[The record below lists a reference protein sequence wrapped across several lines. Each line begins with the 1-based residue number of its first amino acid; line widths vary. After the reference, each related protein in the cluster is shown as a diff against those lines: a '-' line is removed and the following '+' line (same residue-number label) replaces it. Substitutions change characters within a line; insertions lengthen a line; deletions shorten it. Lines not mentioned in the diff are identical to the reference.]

1 MNDLHRKRKRGVTLT
16 AQGLAKLEEAKF
28 RVEAAQHIRLTLE
41 KLSELSQLSPDTIM
55 RLLAGTERVDRH
67 TVRRYF
73 QAFQLSL
80 EPDDFFQPGEQSNTP
95 VAEKSRPAVPGH
107 RTIELPSGQV
117 AIDSHFYLDRP
128 PIESKCHQTIQE
140 PGALIRIKAPKQ
152 TGKTSLMAK
161 VLAQAR
167 TQKYATVTLS
177 FVLAESSIFDSL
189 DKFLRWFCACIS
201 QDLDLPNCLEESWD
215 EIYGSSYNVISYF
228 QKYLF
233 PMLGNPLVLALDDI
247 DCIFQYPKI
256 AIDFL
261 GLLRAMHEKA
271 KYGDACSENWQK
283 LRIMVIH
290 STEVYIPLNN
300 NRSPFNVGLSIEL
313 PEFTT
318 DQVLELAHRHQ
329 LDWDESIALQ
339 LTTHVGGHPLLIRQA
354 LYYIAHQEA
363 SLHQVLGISNFTE
376 SVYGDHLRRL
386 LIHLQQHPNL
396 MTAFGQVVKSS
407 SAVQLDPIQGFL
419 LHSLGLVHLQDTMA
433 VPSCQLYQQYFR
445 DRL

>member
-1 MNDLHRKRKRGVTLT
+1 MNDLHRTRRRGVTLT

-28 RVEAAQHIRLTLE
+28 RVEAAQNIRLTLE

-55 RLLAGTERVDRH
+55 RLLSGTERVDRH

-73 QAFQLSL
+73 QAFQLNL
-80 EPDDFFQPGEQSNTP
+80 EPDDFFQPGKPPSHSPLTQPQPP
-95 VAEKSRPAVPGH
+95 VAGRQ
-107 RTIELPSGQV
+107 TIELPSGQV
-117 AIDSHFYLDRP
+117 AIDSPFYLDRP
-128 PIESKCHQTIQE
+128 PIETKCHQTIQE

-167 TQKYATVTLS
+167 EQKYATVTLS
-177 FVLAESSIFDSL
+177 LVLAESSIFNSL
-189 DKFLRWFCACIS
+189 DRFLQWFCACIS
-201 QDLDLPNCLEESWD
+201 QSLELPNRLEESWD

-228 QKYLF
+228 EKHLL
-233 PMLGNPLVLALDDI
+233 PALESPLILALDDI
-247 DCIFQYPKI
+247 DCIFQHPKI

-261 GLLRAMHEKA
+261 GLLRAMYEKA
-271 KYGDACSENWQK
+271 KYGDASSENWQK

-329 LDWDESIALQ
+329 LDWDESTALQ

-396 MTAFGQVVKSS
+396 MSAFGQVVKSS